1 MLSSKWL
8 LVFES
13 LLIGIALS
21 SCFFVAD
28 ERATTRLPFRAARLE
43 DAVILAQACDAG
55 ATPTKFQIQKVHQW
69 HQGANVIFEVTCP
82 PDPGRPRPVPLL
94 GYSYVEQQGNF
105 WASGPSN
112 AFGSLDDPDPEQFVQ
127 ISSNSGQGRNQRDV
141 FTIVYGRTLV
151 VDITKVEVTF
161 ADQVVRQDQVENG
174 IFAVIVDGDVK
185 GCEFRAF
192 GIERQRIH
200 QRNLQPRTQLCQP

>member
-13 LLIGIALS
+13 LLISVVLS
-21 SCFFVAD
+21 GCFFIAD
-28 ERATTRLPFRAARLE
+28 ERATARLPFRAARLE
-43 DAVILAQACDAG
+43 DAVILAQGCDAG
-55 ATPTKFQIQKVHQW
+55 AAPTKFQIQKVHQW
-69 HQGANVIFEVTCP
+69 HQGAIVIFEATCP

-105 WASGPSN
+105 WISGPSN
-112 AFGSLDDPDPEQFVQ
+112 AFGSLSDPKPEQFVQ
-127 ISSNSGQGRNQRDV
+127 ISSNSGQGKSQREV

-151 VDITKVEVTF
+151 ADITDVAVTF
-161 ADQVVRQDQVENG
+161 ADQGVRQDRVENG

-185 GCEFRAF
+185 GCELWAL
-192 GIERQRIH
+192 GIDKQLIH